1 MSISNSIT
9 GGNPSDQLM
18 DLLTVI
24 ANPEAYKTKLDV
36 LYAATAENKKYV
48 EAIGPASEIVA
59 LRDEAKAAAQTAKEI
74 LEKAKTDA
82 AQIVSNANIEANGI
96 GVAAQNTAESLIASA
111 AASKKEA
118 DLIALQNKAALAETK
133 KLAAA
138 AETAKTIAD
147 QKAAE
152 WTNAVAAANA
162 AKAEAEAAK
171 ASIIAKQ
178 EAFIKGL

>member
-9 GGNPSDQLM
+9 GGNSSDQLM
-18 DLLTVI
+18 DLLTVM
-24 ANPEAYKTKLDV
+24 ANPEVYKTKLDV

-59 LRDEAKAAAQTAKEI
+59 LRDEAKTAAQTAKEF
-74 LEKAKTDA
+74 LEQAKTEA

-96 GVAAQNTAESLIASA
+96 GAAAQSKAESLIASA

-118 DLIALQNKAALAETK
+118 DLVALQSKTALAEAK

-138 AETAKTIAD
+138 AETAKAIAD

-162 AKAEAEAAK
+162 AKADAEATR